1 MFLKAKH
8 RWLTHEA
15 GGVNR
20 QPHKALRPP
29 VTAGVHGASGGKSES
44 LGLRARCPVPELR
57 LSISAGGTPAL
68 EQGCLGSLP
77 PLASLSHTGSLWR
90 NNSSMCF
97 SDCCCRRCGPSLTS
111 LLNWLQFFCFMFGVL
126 ALRHLFSRTRDG
138 TRTPCFGG

>member
-57 LSISAGGTPAL
+57 LSISAGGTPAQ

-90 NNSSMCF
+90 NNSSMCLRLLL
-97 SDCCCRRCGPSLTS
+97 SSLWTIFNVFIE
-111 LLNWLQFFCFMFGVL
+111 LVAMG
-126 ALRHLFSRTRDG
+126 D
-138 TRTPCFGG
+138 

>member
-44 LGLRARCPVPELR
+44 PGPRALYRALELQ
-57 LSISAGGTPAL
+57 LSVWASRNPHIGAGGA
-68 EQGCLGSLP
+68 
-77 PLASLSHTGSLWR
+77 WDR
-90 NNSSMCF
+90 F
-97 SDCCCRRCGPSLTS
+97 
-111 LLNWLQFFCFMFGVL
+111 
-126 ALRHLFSRTRDG
+126 HL
-138 TRTPCFGG
+138 